1 MKFAVDFE
9 GYVMIEAKNSDEAR
23 EIFEN
28 WFETFQKSNSVE
40 NPVFVCTD
48 IDQV

>member
-9 GYVMIEAKNSDEAR
+9 GWVMIEAKNSVEAR
-23 EIFEN
+23 ELFEN
-28 WFETFQKSNSVE
+28 WVKNFQKSNSVE